1 MLHDS
6 AIAAGALK
14 LLAGGP
20 GLWSGMNFF
29 NVGAVQ
35 GRNFDQ
41 PIRNHMKRLSAH
53 ALPAIM
59 LALAGLVIG
68 GCSPTVKVE
77 APDKPITINMNIK
90 IDHEIR
96 IRVDRDID
104 NALNKRTDI
113 F

>member
-1 MLHDS
+1 MIL
-6 AIAAGALK
+6 
-14 LLAGGP
+14 
-20 GLWSGMNFF
+20 
-29 NVGAVQ
+29 
-35 GRNFDQ
+35 
-41 PIRNHMKRLSAH
+41 LSAG
-53 ALPAIM
+53 
-59 LALAGLVIG
+59 LAIG

-104 NALNKRTDI
+104 NAIGKRTDI

>member
-1 MLHDS
+1 MSHDS
-6 AIAAGALK
+6 AIAAETLM
-14 LLAGGP
+14 LLAGCSG
-20 GLWSGMNFF
+20 GWSGMNFF
-29 NVGAVQ
+29 NVGTVQ

-41 PIRNHMKRLSAH
+41 PIRNHMKKSSTRLR
-53 ALPAIM
+53 PAIM

-77 APDKPITINMNIK
+77 APDKPITINLNIK

-96 IRVDRDID
+96 VRVDRDID